1 MRQTIKAAFAANKTR
16 SCGET
21 PNVIGGF
28 YDNRKTQKRKNKR
41 EKGSGIQRTVR
52 VVLSA
57 FKHNLQL

>member
-1 MRQTIKAAFAANKTR
+1 
-16 SCGET
+16 
-21 PNVIGGF
+21 VIGGF

-52 VVLSA
+52 VVLSP